1 MFSANIHIILTFK
14 VLFVRV
20 VGQMITLT
28 WKSISVCR
36 RGVKEGI
43 IQIWRIF
50 KIIKELFQ
58 NSMRSC
64 PHVQKI
70 IPSLMERN
78 VLNANFQNSS
88 ISTLTPANP
97 APKVELSQP
106 STASA
111 NTLINPS
118 IPTSKTK
125 TSTSM
130 ATSPTSSN
138 QSETKK
144 QQILKLRSAQSALPT
159 TMLSPINVS
168 SAQLLNLCTISS
180 IIDA

>member
-1 MFSANIHIILTFK
+1 VFSVNIHIILTFK
-14 VLFVRV
+14 VLFVKV
-20 VGQMITLT
+20 VGQMITLI
-28 WKSISVCR
+28 WKSINVCR

-58 NSMRSC
+58 NSMKSC
-64 PHVQKI
+64 PRVQKI
-70 IPSLMERN
+70 ILSLMERN
-78 VLNANFQNSS
+78 VLNANFQNSLT
-88 ISTLTPANP
+88 STLTPANP

-106 STASA
+106 STASV

-118 IPTSKTK
+118 IPTSKIK
-125 TSTSM
+125 ISTSM
-130 ATSPTSSN
+130 VTSPTSST
-138 QSETKK
+138 QSGIKK
-144 QQILKLRSAQSALPT
+144 QQILKLRNAQSALPT

-168 SAQLLNLCTISS
+168 SAQLLNLCTILN

>member
-1 MFSANIHIILTFK
+1 MIIL
-14 VLFVRV
+14 
-20 VGQMITLT
+20 I
-28 WKSISVCR
+28 WKSINVCR

-43 IQIWRIF
+43 IQIWLIF
-50 KIIKELFQ
+50 KIIKELFL
-58 NSMRSC
+58 NLMKSC
-64 PHVQKI
+64 LRVQKI

-78 VLNANFQNSS
+78 VLSANFQNSL
-88 ISTLTPANP
+88 ILILIPVNP

-130 ATSPTSSN
+130 VTSPTLST

-144 QQILKLRSAQSALPT
+144 QQIQKLRSAQSALPT

-168 SAQLLNLCTISS
+168 SAQLLNLCTISN